1 MIKCLHSLLE
11 PDEKRNFVNWR
22 DRRKRKKPGELSLES
37 SLSATWNWTGLR
49 NCEKVI
55 IRDSYNGRIYARD
68 GLSDQTDNKSDD

>member
-49 NCEKVI
+49 NCEK
-55 IRDSYNGRIYARD
+55 
-68 GLSDQTDNKSDD
+68 